1 MKNTQH
7 KFNISL
13 FIVQNRMLRRELHQL
28 NEIKK
33 ASTADKC
40 TQTIEDQSL
49 VSTNKKKLS
58 TNFLLIAIIV

>member
-1 MKNTQH
+1 MKNTLH

-13 FIVQNRMLRRELHQL
+13 FIVQNHMLRRELHRL

-33 ASTADKC
+33 ASIADKC

-49 VSTNKKKLS
+49 VSTNKKNCHQS
-58 TNFLLIAIIV
+58 FYS